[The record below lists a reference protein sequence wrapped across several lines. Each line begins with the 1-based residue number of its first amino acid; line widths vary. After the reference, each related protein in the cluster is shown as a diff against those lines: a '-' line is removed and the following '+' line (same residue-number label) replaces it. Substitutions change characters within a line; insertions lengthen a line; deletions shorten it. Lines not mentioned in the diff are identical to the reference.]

1 MRASRSL
8 RSILPYGLAAW
19 LALGLVSSPALAED
33 AQEAKPAA
41 GEPLRV
47 LIFSG
52 TGWYRHP
59 EIPRSA
65 DWHNHDRSVS
75 GRPGFQVLMR
85 LDTATIEDV

>member
-19 LALGLVSSPALAED
+19 LALGLVSAPALAED
-33 AQEAKPAA
+33 AQKAKPAA
-41 GEPLRV
+41 SEPLRV

-59 EIPRSA
+59 DIPRTNGWLVPPGA
-65 DWHNHDRSVS
+65 G
-75 GRPGFQVLMR
+75 GRLR
-85 LDTATIEDV
+85 R